1 MGAAIGS
8 TLKCR
13 RLAAS
18 PRMGGYFAGG
28 STMENGRKNAGKIS
42 LSFSP
47 LGNEN
52 HPGLGLGFRCLLVGF
67 NQDRKCFTWA
77 CFCNLMSLVLHIY

>member
-1 MGAAIGS
+1 
-8 TLKCR
+8 
-13 RLAAS
+13 
-18 PRMGGYFAGG
+18 MGGYFAGG